1 MILPFSPKVE
11 RDKTVATKESGS
23 ERSSGWGDSNETKSM
38 VGKCVPVYS
47 RGGVVQISDNKT
59 IDTKLQAVVYL
70 FQISDRLFTY

>member
-23 ERSSGWGDSNETKSM
+23 ERSSEWGNSNEAKCM

-59 IDTKLQAVVYL
+59 IDTKLQAVVYQ
-70 FQISDRLFTY
+70 F

>member
-11 RDKTVATKESGS
+11 RDMTVVILVCGLERAS
-23 ERSSGWGDSNETKSM
+23 EWGDANEAKCM

-59 IDTKLQAVVYL
+59 IDTKLQAVVYQ
-70 FQISDRLFTY
+70 F